1 MLKKRYHVKKI
12 MIKLKIK
19 YLQKMPFSEK
29 VVYLQLERK
38 TFIYIKII

>member
-1 MLKKRYHVKKI
+1 MNP
-12 MIKLKIK
+12 LKIK
-19 YLQKMPFSEK
+19 YLQKIAISEK

>member
-1 MLKKRYHVKKI
+1 MYLHQI
-12 MIKLKIK
+12 LF
-19 YLQKMPFSEK
+19 LQKIAINEK